1 MFELYLKPG
10 CPYCNESKKLIVN
23 NVKDTKK
30 YKFYEIDD
38 PYKREQLK
46 VQHKMDTF
54 PQIFF
59 KINNKKIKIGGNDDL
74 KKSLP
79 YWNNIA
85 SSILNET
92 ILYDLEIVNTLFSN
106 TKIQDFVKNTNTM
119 QLKCPKNIRKNT
131 SKKPKKKPKKK
142 SKRNQLKK

>member
-46 VQHKMDTF
+46 IQHKMDTF

-79 YWNNIA
+79 YWNQIA
-85 SSILNET
+85 VSILNET
-92 ILYDLEIVNTLFSN
+92 ILYDFEIINTLFSN
-106 TKIQDFVKNTNTM
+106 NKIHNFVTN
-119 QLKCPKNIRKNT
+119 LN
-131 SKKPKKKPKKK
+131 KKHCKGPEKIKKK
-142 SKRNQLKK
+142 SKKKIRIN

>member
-1 MFELYLKPG
+1 MIHTNVNNLK
-10 CPYCNESKKLIVN
+10 YNIRWIHFLKYFLKLI
-23 NVKDTKK
+23 
-30 YKFYEIDD
+30 I
-38 PYKREQLK
+38 
-46 VQHKMDTF
+46 
-54 PQIFF
+54 
-59 KINNKKIKIGGNDDL
+59 KKIKIGGNDDL

-142 SKRNQLKK
+142 SKKKSTKKMN